1 MSRLIFIFAW
11 MSIIVCAE
19 ANGSGR
25 TREPLCDNWTFQLG
39 EVKGAEQAR
48 FDDGTWRKLDVPHD
62 WSIELPFD
70 KSLQGGSS
78 VGYLPGGIG
87 WYRKAFTVPESS
99 QGKKVV
105 IDFDGVS
112 MDSQVWINGH
122 LLGRRPS
129 GYVSFQYDLT
139 PHLNFGKE
147 NVIAVRA
154 NVEPNGSRW
163 YPGAGIYRRVWL
175 TTLNPVHVKQWGTY
189 VTTPEVSKTSATV
202 SLQTE
207 VANVSSTNVAASLK
221 SVIVDAA
228 GAEVAKAESE
238 QKIGAGETGS
248 LEQRFRV
255 LNPKLWSPDT
265 PDMYLVKTQV
275 IVQGEVVDEYTTP
288 LGIRSCEFTNDKGF
302 FLNGEHVDIKGVC
315 LHHDFGPIGT
325 AFYPRALEHQLE
337 ILQEMGCNAIRTAH
351 NPRDPEF
358 YTICDRMGFMVM
370 NEAFDVWMQKKLPN
384 DFHQFFDEW
393 HERDL
398 TDMVRRDRNHPSIII
413 WSVGNE
419 MNEQHHEDFPGQ
431 GGTITQKLVEICKKY
446 DPSRL
451 VTAAC
456 NSPQASKKTG
466 ITAALDVYGQNYGM
480 THYANNIGTDKPVIG
495 TENATSF
502 ATRGSY
508 SYEIVNDRGIKLKIQ
523 NIKNNSEST
532 GYGKFWG
539 DDRTEGTLLFMRDN
553 PRVAGQF
560 AWTGFDYIGECF
572 PFSWPARNG
581 LFGIVDMASFP
592 KDTYFVYQS
601 DWTEKPMVHMIPQN
615 WNWQQLNGKPIP
627 VWVYS
632 NCDEVELFLNG
643 RSQGVKKINRAES
656 LHAEWDVHYQQ
667 GELKAVA
674 RKDGKV
680 VASQIMRTAE
690 EPARLEL
697 RADRTEIAADGSDLS
712 FIEVKLTDAKGTQC
726 PDADRMVHVMV
737 EGDGELLGVGNGSAL
752 NHSPFTGSQV
762 QTFYGLCRVIV
773 KSTRTGGAM
782 KVSVS
787 ADGVEAAQVE
797 IKTLRV
803 GDPRL
808 QKERAEKAARAVT
821 ENKTHSRH
829 RIAFADVEPVA
840 YEKSGPAAKASAS
853 SSETGHP
860 PGHAIDGDPQTRW
873 SPKDGNPGHVWQVN
887 LGAPHDVRGIAIHWQ
902 IPTAYQYKVEGSAD
916 GKSWV
921 MLSDQTKRTAAGSPH
936 QLNFNQS
943 GIRHV
948 RIVTTGLPKNLWGTF
963 YEVEVLGEATVP
975 VAGGEQVAEATTG
988 EMTVAPVFKHGTGQF
1003 ADSVIVSRNKKPPVW
1018 SEEAARKVVVDEA
1031 KRLGLELTVSG
1042 KKPRVSGIRATRDG
1056 NAGKIPADTPITM
1069 EFDGISKDGEIVFEI
1084 LTAQDVP
1091 DRTDNTDHVIDFFA
1105 AARQLS
1111 KELNG
1116 KPGDFTAAV
1125 FYDPLVAKGEVPD
1138 EEPLRRQVR
1147 DFVKWLKANTE
1158 RG

>member
-1 MSRLIFIFAW
+1 MRNTGLKKSRVIFVLAW
-11 MSIIVCAE
+11 MSVIVCAE
-19 ANGSGR
+19 VNGEAR

-39 EVKGAEQAR
+39 DVKGAEKPQ
-48 FDDGTWRKLDVPHD
+48 FDDGAWRTLDVPHD

-87 WYRKAFTVPESS
+87 WYRKTFTVPESS
-99 QGKKVV
+99 QGKKIV
-105 IDFDGVS
+105 IDFDGVY

-139 PHLNFGKE
+139 PYLNFGKE
-147 NVIAVRA
+147 NIIAVRA

-175 TTLNPVHVKQWGTY
+175 TTLNPVHVKHWGTY
-189 VTTPEVSKTSATV
+189 VTTPTVSKTSATV
-202 SLQTE
+202 LLQTE
-207 VANVSSTNVAASLK
+207 VSNVTSKNVAATLK

-238 QKIGAGETGS
+238 QKVAAGQTGAF
-248 LEQRFRV
+248 EQKFRV
-255 LNPKLWSPDT
+255 LNPTLWSPDT
-265 PDMYLVKTQV
+265 PNMYQVKTQV
-275 IVQGEVVDEYTTP
+275 VVRGQVVDETTTP
-288 LGIRSCEFTNDKGF
+288 LGIRTCEFTKDKGF

-358 YTICDRMGFMVM
+358 YNICDRMGFMVM

-413 WSVGNE
+413 WSIGNE
-419 MNEQHHEDFPGQ
+419 MNEQHREDFPGQ
-431 GGTITQKLVEICKKY
+431 GGVIATRLVEIVKKH
-446 DPSRL
+446 DASRAI
-451 VTAAC
+451 TSAC
-456 NSPQASKKTG
+456 NSYKASVEKG
-466 ITAALDVYGQNYGM
+466 MVEPLDVYGQNYGM
-480 THYANNIGTDKPVIG
+480 SQFPEIRKGGKPVIG

-502 ATRGSY
+502 ITRGSY
-508 SYEIVNDRGIKLKIQ
+508 SYEIVNDRGIKLSIQ
-523 NIKNNSEST
+523 NIKNNSECT

-539 DDRTEGTLLFMRDN
+539 ADRTDGTLIEIRKN
-553 PRVAGQF
+553 PWVAGQF

-572 PFSWPARNG
+572 PFPWPARNG
-581 LFGIVDMASFP
+581 LFGIIDMVGFP
-592 KDTYFVYQS
+592 KDSYYAYQS
-601 DWTEKPMVHMIPQN
+601 DWTDKPMVHLVPQN
-615 WNWQQLNGKPIP
+615 WNWMQFSGKPIP

-632 NCDEVELFLNG
+632 NCDEVELFLNNA
-643 RSQGVKKINRAES
+643 SLGVKKINRTES
-656 LHAEWDVHYQQ
+656 LHAEWNVPYKP

-674 RKDGKV
+674 RKGGKI
-680 VASQIMRTAE
+680 VATQIIRTAE
-690 EPARLEL
+690 EAARLEL
-697 RADRTEIAADGSDLS
+697 SADRMEIAADGSDLS
-712 FIEVKLTDAKGTQC
+712 FIEVKLVDENGVFC
-726 PDADRMVHVMV
+726 PDADLMVQVKV
-737 EGDGELLGVGNGSAL
+737 EGNGELLGVGNGSAL

-773 KSTRTGGAM
+773 KSTRKDGAI

-803 GDPRL
+803 GNPLL
-808 QKERAEKAARAVT
+808 QKERAEKAARVAA
-821 ENKTHSRH
+821 ENKTYSRH
-829 RIAFADVEPVA
+829 RIAFADTERVPN
-840 YEKSGPAAKASAS
+840 EKPGPAAKASAS

-860 PGHAIDGDPQTRW
+860 PEHAIDGNPQTRW
-873 SPKDGNPGHVWQVN
+873 SPKDGNPGHVWQVD
-887 LGAPHDVRGIAIHWQ
+887 LGGPHDVRGIKILWQ
-902 IPTAYQYKVEGSAD
+902 VTTAYQYKVEGSAD
-916 GKSWV
+916 GKNWG

-943 GIRHV
+943 GIRYV
-948 RIVTTGLPKNLWGTF
+948 RIVTTGLPKDLWGSF
-963 YEVEVLGEATVP
+963 YEVEVIGKPA
-975 VAGGEQVAEATTG
+975 AQVAEAATG
-988 EMTVAPVFKHGTGQF
+988 KMTVAPVFKHGTGQF

-1018 SEEAARKVVVDEA
+1018 SESAARKVVIEEA

-1056 NAGKIPADTPITM
+1056 NAGKIPADTAITM
-1069 EFDGISKDGEIVFEI
+1069 EFDGVSKDGKIVFEV

-1091 DRTDNTDHVIDFFA
+1091 DRTDNTDHVTDFFA
-1105 AARQLS
+1105 AAKKLVA
-1111 KELNG
+1111 ELDG
-1116 KPGDFTAAV
+1116 KPGGYIVGV
-1125 FYDPLVAKGEVPD
+1125 FYDPMEGKGTEPND
-1138 EEPLRRQVR
+1138 EPLRRQVR
-1147 DFVKWLKANTE
+1147 DFVQWLKK
-1158 RG
+1158 

>member
-1 MSRLIFIFAW
+1 MRNTGLKKSRVIFVLAW
-11 MSIIVCAE
+11 MSVIVCAE
-19 ANGSGR
+19 VNGEAR

-39 EVKGAEQAR
+39 DVKGAEKPQ
-48 FDDGTWRKLDVPHD
+48 FDDGAWRTLDVPHD

-87 WYRKAFTVPESS
+87 WYRKTFTVPESS
-99 QGKKVV
+99 QGKKIV
-105 IDFDGVS
+105 IDFDGVY

-139 PHLNFGKE
+139 PYLNFGKE
-147 NVIAVRA
+147 NIIAVRA

-175 TTLNPVHVKQWGTY
+175 TTLNPVHVKHWGTY
-189 VTTPEVSKTSATV
+189 VTTPTVSKTSATV
-202 SLQTE
+202 LLQTE
-207 VANVSSTNVAASLK
+207 VSNVTSKNVAATLK

-238 QKIGAGETGS
+238 QKVAAGQTGAF
-248 LEQRFRV
+248 EQKFRV
-255 LNPKLWSPDT
+255 LNPTLWSPDT
-265 PDMYLVKTQV
+265 PNMYQVKTQV
-275 IVQGEVVDEYTTP
+275 VVRGQVVDETTTP
-288 LGIRSCEFTNDKGF
+288 LGIRTCEFTKDKGF

-358 YTICDRMGFMVM
+358 YNICDRMGFMVM

-413 WSVGNE
+413 WSIGNE
-419 MNEQHHEDFPGQ
+419 MNEQHREDFPGQ
-431 GGTITQKLVEICKKY
+431 GGVIATRLVEIVKKH
-446 DPSRL
+446 DASRAI
-451 VTAAC
+451 TSAC
-456 NSPQASKKTG
+456 NSYKASVEKG
-466 ITAALDVYGQNYGM
+466 MVEPLDVYGQNYGM
-480 THYANNIGTDKPVIG
+480 SQFPEIRKGGKPVIG

-502 ATRGSY
+502 ITRGSY
-508 SYEIVNDRGIKLKIQ
+508 SYEIVNDRGIKLSIQ
-523 NIKNNSEST
+523 NIKNNSECT

-539 DDRTEGTLLFMRDN
+539 ADRTDGTLIEIRKN
-553 PRVAGQF
+553 PWVAGQF

-572 PFSWPARNG
+572 PFPWPARNG
-581 LFGIVDMASFP
+581 LFGIIDMVGFP
-592 KDTYFVYQS
+592 KDSYYAYQS
-601 DWTEKPMVHMIPQN
+601 DWTDKPMVHLVPQN
-615 WNWQQLNGKPIP
+615 WNWMQFSGKPIP

-632 NCDEVELFLNG
+632 NCDEVELFLNNA
-643 RSQGVKKINRAES
+643 SLGVKKINRTES
-656 LHAEWDVHYQQ
+656 LHAEWNVPYKP

-674 RKDGKV
+674 RNGGKI
-680 VASQIMRTAE
+680 VATQIIRTAE
-690 EPARLEL
+690 EAARLEL
-697 RADRTEIAADGSDLS
+697 SADRMEIAADGSDLS
-712 FIEVKLTDAKGTQC
+712 FIEVKLVDENGVFC
-726 PDADRMVHVMV
+726 PDADLMVQVKV
-737 EGDGELLGVGNGSAL
+737 EGNGELLGVGNGSAL

-773 KSTRTGGAM
+773 KSTRKDGAI

-803 GDPRL
+803 DNPLL
-808 QKERAEKAARAVT
+808 QKERAEKAARVAA
-821 ENKTHSRH
+821 ENKTYSRH
-829 RIAFADVEPVA
+829 RIAFADTERVPN
-840 YEKSGPAAKASAS
+840 EKPGPAAKASAS

-860 PGHAIDGDPQTRW
+860 PEHAIDGNPQTRW
-873 SPKDGNPGHVWQVN
+873 SPKDGNPGHVWQVD
-887 LGAPHDVRGIAIHWQ
+887 LGGPHDVRGIKILWQ
-902 IPTAYQYKVEGSAD
+902 VTTAYQYKVEGSAD
-916 GKSWV
+916 GKNWG

-943 GIRHV
+943 GIRYV
-948 RIVTTGLPKNLWGTF
+948 RIVTTGLPKDLWGSF
-963 YEVEVLGEATVP
+963 YEVEVIGKPA
-975 VAGGEQVAEATTG
+975 AQVAEAATG
-988 EMTVAPVFKHGTGQF
+988 KMTVAPVFKHGTGQF

-1018 SEEAARKVVVDEA
+1018 SESAARKVVIEEA

-1056 NAGKIPADTPITM
+1056 NAGKIPADTAITM
-1069 EFDGISKDGEIVFEI
+1069 EFDGVSKDGKIVFEV

-1091 DRTDNTDHVIDFFA
+1091 DRTDNTDHVTDFFA
-1105 AARQLS
+1105 AAKKLVA
-1111 KELNG
+1111 ELDG
-1116 KPGDFTAAV
+1116 KPGGYIVGV
-1125 FYDPLVAKGEVPD
+1125 FYDPMEGKGTEPND
-1138 EEPLRRQVR
+1138 EPLRRQVR
-1147 DFVKWLKANTE
+1147 DFVQWLKK
-1158 RG
+1158 

>member
-1 MSRLIFIFAW
+1 MRNTGLKKSRVIFVLAW
-11 MSIIVCAE
+11 MSVIVCAE
-19 ANGSGR
+19 VNGEAR

-39 EVKGAEQAR
+39 DVKGAEKPQ
-48 FDDGTWRKLDVPHD
+48 FDDGAWRTLDVPHD

-87 WYRKAFTVPESS
+87 WYRKTFTVPESS
-99 QGKKVV
+99 QGKKIV
-105 IDFDGVS
+105 IDFDGVY

-139 PHLNFGKE
+139 PYLNFGKE
-147 NVIAVRA
+147 NIIAVRA

-175 TTLNPVHVKQWGTY
+175 TTLNPVHVKHWGTY
-189 VTTPEVSKTSATV
+189 VTTPTVSKTSATV
-202 SLQTE
+202 LLQTE
-207 VANVSSTNVAASLK
+207 VSNVTSKNVAATLK

-238 QKIGAGETGS
+238 QKVAAGQTGAF
-248 LEQRFRV
+248 EQKFRV
-255 LNPKLWSPDT
+255 LNPTLWSPDT
-265 PDMYLVKTQV
+265 PNMYQVKTQV
-275 IVQGEVVDEYTTP
+275 VVRGQVVDETTTP
-288 LGIRSCEFTNDKGF
+288 LGIRTCEFTKDKGF
-302 FLNGEHVDIKGVC
+302 FLNGEHVDIRGVC

-358 YTICDRMGFMVM
+358 YNICDRMGFMVM

-413 WSVGNE
+413 WSIGNE
-419 MNEQHHEDFPGQ
+419 MNEQHREDFPGQ
-431 GGTITQKLVEICKKY
+431 GGVIATRLVEIVKKH
-446 DPSRL
+446 DASRAI
-451 VTAAC
+451 TSAC
-456 NSPQASKKTG
+456 NSYKASVEKG
-466 ITAALDVYGQNYGM
+466 MVEPLDVYGQNYGM
-480 THYANNIGTDKPVIG
+480 SQFPEIRKGGKPVIG

-502 ATRGSY
+502 ITRGSY
-508 SYEIVNDRGIKLKIQ
+508 SYEIVNDRGIKLSIQ
-523 NIKNNSEST
+523 NIKNNSECT

-539 DDRTEGTLLFMRDN
+539 ADRTDGTLIEIRKN
-553 PRVAGQF
+553 PWVAGQF

-572 PFSWPARNG
+572 PFPWPARNG
-581 LFGIVDMASFP
+581 LFGIIDMVGFP
-592 KDTYFVYQS
+592 KDSYYAYQS
-601 DWTEKPMVHMIPQN
+601 DWTDKPMVHLVPQN
-615 WNWQQLNGKPIP
+615 WNWMQFSGKPIP

-632 NCDEVELFLNG
+632 NCDEVELFLNNA
-643 RSQGVKKINRAES
+643 SLGVKKINRTES
-656 LHAEWDVHYQQ
+656 LHAEWNVPYKP

-674 RKDGKV
+674 RKGGKI
-680 VASQIMRTAE
+680 VATQIIRTAE
-690 EPARLEL
+690 EAARLEL
-697 RADRTEIAADGSDLS
+697 SADRMEIAADGSDLS
-712 FIEVKLTDAKGTQC
+712 FIEVKLVDENGVFC
-726 PDADRMVHVMV
+726 PDADLMVQVKV
-737 EGDGELLGVGNGSAL
+737 EGNGELLGVGNGSAL

-773 KSTRTGGAM
+773 KSTRKDGAI

-803 GDPRL
+803 DNPLL
-808 QKERAEKAARAVT
+808 QKERAEKAARVAA
-821 ENKTHSRH
+821 ENKTYSRH
-829 RIAFADVEPVA
+829 RIAFADTERVPN
-840 YEKSGPAAKASAS
+840 EKPGPAAKASAS

-860 PGHAIDGDPQTRW
+860 PEHAIDGNPQTRW
-873 SPKDGNPGHVWQVN
+873 SPKDGNPGHVWQVD
-887 LGAPHDVRGIAIHWQ
+887 LGGPHDVRGIKILWQ
-902 IPTAYQYKVEGSAD
+902 VTTAYQYKVEGSAD
-916 GKSWV
+916 GKNWG

-943 GIRHV
+943 GIRYV
-948 RIVTTGLPKNLWGTF
+948 RIVTTGLPKDLWGSF
-963 YEVEVLGEATVP
+963 YEVEVIGKPA
-975 VAGGEQVAEATTG
+975 AQVAEAATG
-988 EMTVAPVFKHGTGQF
+988 KMTVAPVFKHGTGQF

-1018 SEEAARKVVVDEA
+1018 SESAARKVVIEEA

-1056 NAGKIPADTPITM
+1056 NAGKIPADTAITM
-1069 EFDGISKDGEIVFEI
+1069 EFDGVSKDGKIVFEV

-1091 DRTDNTDHVIDFFA
+1091 DRTDNTDHVTDFFA
-1105 AARQLS
+1105 AAKKLVA
-1111 KELNG
+1111 ELDG
-1116 KPGDFTAAV
+1116 KPGGYIVGV
-1125 FYDPLVAKGEVPD
+1125 FYDPMEGKGTEPND
-1138 EEPLRRQVR
+1138 EPLRRQVR
-1147 DFVKWLKANTE
+1147 DFVQWLKK
-1158 RG
+1158 

>member
-1 MSRLIFIFAW
+1 MRNTGLKKSRVIFVLAW
-11 MSIIVCAE
+11 MSVIVCAE
-19 ANGSGR
+19 VNGEAR

-39 EVKGAEQAR
+39 DVKGAEKPQ
-48 FDDGTWRKLDVPHD
+48 FDDGAWRTLDVPHD

-87 WYRKAFTVPESS
+87 WYRKTFTVPESS
-99 QGKKVV
+99 QGKKIV
-105 IDFDGVS
+105 IDFDGVY

-139 PHLNFGKE
+139 PYLNFGKE
-147 NVIAVRA
+147 NIIAVRA

-175 TTLNPVHVKQWGTY
+175 TTLNPVHVKHWGTY
-189 VTTPEVSKTSATV
+189 VTTPTVSKTSATV
-202 SLQTE
+202 LLQTE
-207 VANVSSTNVAASLK
+207 VSNVTSKNVAATLK

-238 QKIGAGETGS
+238 QKVAAGQTGAF
-248 LEQRFRV
+248 EQKFRV
-255 LNPKLWSPDT
+255 LNPTLWSPDT
-265 PDMYLVKTQV
+265 PNMYQVKTQV
-275 IVQGEVVDEYTTP
+275 VVRGQVVDETTTP
-288 LGIRSCEFTNDKGF
+288 LGIRTCEFTKDKGF

-358 YTICDRMGFMVM
+358 YNICDRMGFMVM

-413 WSVGNE
+413 WSIGNE
-419 MNEQHHEDFPGQ
+419 MNEQHREDFPGQ
-431 GGTITQKLVEICKKY
+431 GGVIATRLVEIVKKH
-446 DPSRL
+446 DASRAI
-451 VTAAC
+451 TSAC
-456 NSPQASKKTG
+456 NSYKASVEKG
-466 ITAALDVYGQNYGM
+466 MVEPLDVYGQNYGM
-480 THYANNIGTDKPVIG
+480 SQFPEIRKGGKPVIG

-502 ATRGSY
+502 ITRGSY
-508 SYEIVNDRGIKLKIQ
+508 SYEIVNDRGIKLSIQ
-523 NIKNNSEST
+523 NIKNNSECT

-539 DDRTEGTLLFMRDN
+539 ADRTDGTLIEIRKN
-553 PRVAGQF
+553 PWVAGQF

-572 PFSWPARNG
+572 PFPWPARNG
-581 LFGIVDMASFP
+581 LFGIIDMVGFP
-592 KDTYFVYQS
+592 KDSYYAYQS
-601 DWTEKPMVHMIPQN
+601 DWTDKPMVHLVPQN
-615 WNWQQLNGKPIP
+615 WNWMQFSGKPIP

-632 NCDEVELFLNG
+632 NCDEVELFLNNA
-643 RSQGVKKINRAES
+643 SLGVKKINRTES
-656 LHAEWDVHYQQ
+656 LHAEWNVPYKP

-674 RKDGKV
+674 RKGGKI
-680 VASQIMRTAE
+680 VATQIIRTAE
-690 EPARLEL
+690 EAARLEL
-697 RADRTEIAADGSDLS
+697 SADRMEIAADGSDLS
-712 FIEVKLTDAKGTQC
+712 FIEVKLVDENGVFC
-726 PDADRMVHVMV
+726 PDADLMVQVKV
-737 EGDGELLGVGNGSAL
+737 EGNGELLGVGNGSAL

-773 KSTRTGGAM
+773 KSTRKDGAI

-803 GDPRL
+803 DNPLL
-808 QKERAEKAARAVT
+808 QKERAEKAARVAA
-821 ENKTHSRH
+821 ENKTYSRH
-829 RIAFADVEPVA
+829 RIAFADTERVPN
-840 YEKSGPAAKASAS
+840 EKPGPAAKASAS

-860 PGHAIDGDPQTRW
+860 PEHAIDGNPQTRW
-873 SPKDGNPGHVWQVN
+873 SPKDGNPGHVWQVD
-887 LGAPHDVRGIAIHWQ
+887 LGGPHDVRGIKILWQ
-902 IPTAYQYKVEGSAD
+902 VTTAYQYKVEGSAD
-916 GKSWV
+916 GKNWG

-943 GIRHV
+943 GIRYV
-948 RIVTTGLPKNLWGTF
+948 RIVTTGLPKDLWGSF
-963 YEVEVLGEATVP
+963 YEVEVIGKPA
-975 VAGGEQVAEATTG
+975 AQVAEAATG
-988 EMTVAPVFKHGTGQF
+988 KMTVAPVFKHGTGQF

-1018 SEEAARKVVVDEA
+1018 SESAARKVVIEEA

-1056 NAGKIPADTPITM
+1056 NAGKIPADTAITM
-1069 EFDGISKDGEIVFEI
+1069 EFDGVSKDGKIVFEV

-1091 DRTDNTDHVIDFFA
+1091 DRTDNTDHVTDFFA
-1105 AARQLS
+1105 AAKKLVA
-1111 KELNG
+1111 ELDG
-1116 KPGDFTAAV
+1116 KPGGYIVGV
-1125 FYDPLVAKGEVPD
+1125 FYDPMEGKGTEPND
-1138 EEPLRRQVR
+1138 EPLRRQVR
-1147 DFVKWLKANTE
+1147 DFVQWLKK
-1158 RG
+1158 

>member
-1 MSRLIFIFAW
+1 MRNTGLKKSRVIFVLAW
-11 MSIIVCAE
+11 MSVIVCAE
-19 ANGSGR
+19 VNGEAR
-25 TREPLCDNWTFQLG
+25 TREPLCDNWTLQLG
-39 EVKGAEQAR
+39 DVKGAEKPQ
-48 FDDGTWRKLDVPHD
+48 FDDGAWRTLDVPHD

-87 WYRKAFTVPESS
+87 WYRKTFTVPESS
-99 QGKKVV
+99 QGKKIV
-105 IDFDGVS
+105 IDFDGVY

-139 PHLNFGKE
+139 PYLNFGKE
-147 NVIAVRA
+147 NIIAVRA

-175 TTLNPVHVKQWGTY
+175 TTLNPVHVKHWGTY
-189 VTTPEVSKTSATV
+189 VTTPTVSKTSATV
-202 SLQTE
+202 LLQTE
-207 VANVSSTNVAASLK
+207 VSNVTSKNVAATLK

-238 QKIGAGETGS
+238 QKVAAGQTGAF
-248 LEQRFRV
+248 EQKFRV
-255 LNPKLWSPDT
+255 LNPTLWSPDT
-265 PDMYLVKTQV
+265 PNMYQVKTQV
-275 IVQGEVVDEYTTP
+275 VVRGQVVDETTTP
-288 LGIRSCEFTNDKGF
+288 LGIRTCEFTKDKGF

-358 YTICDRMGFMVM
+358 YNICDRMGFMVM

-413 WSVGNE
+413 WSIGNE
-419 MNEQHHEDFPGQ
+419 MNEQHREDFPGQ
-431 GGTITQKLVEICKKY
+431 GGVIATRLVEIVKKH
-446 DPSRL
+446 DASRAI
-451 VTAAC
+451 TSAC
-456 NSPQASKKTG
+456 NSYKASVEKG
-466 ITAALDVYGQNYGM
+466 MVEPLDVYGQNYGM
-480 THYANNIGTDKPVIG
+480 SQFPEIRKGGKPVIG

-502 ATRGSY
+502 ITRGSY
-508 SYEIVNDRGIKLKIQ
+508 SYEIVNDRGIKLSIQ
-523 NIKNNSEST
+523 NIKNNSECT

-539 DDRTEGTLLFMRDN
+539 ADRTDGTLIEIRKN
-553 PRVAGQF
+553 PWVAGQF

-572 PFSWPARNG
+572 PFPWPARNG
-581 LFGIVDMASFP
+581 LFGIIDMVGFP
-592 KDTYFVYQS
+592 KDSYYAYQS
-601 DWTEKPMVHMIPQN
+601 DWTDKPMVHLVPQN
-615 WNWQQLNGKPIP
+615 WNWMQFSGKPIP

-632 NCDEVELFLNG
+632 NCDEVELFLNNA
-643 RSQGVKKINRAES
+643 SLGVKKINRTES
-656 LHAEWDVHYQQ
+656 LHAEWNVPYKP

-674 RKDGKV
+674 LKGGKI
-680 VASQIMRTAE
+680 VATQIIRTAE
-690 EPARLEL
+690 EAARLEL
-697 RADRTEIAADGSDLS
+697 SADRMEIAADGSDLS
-712 FIEVKLTDAKGTQC
+712 FIEVKLVDENGVFC
-726 PDADRMVHVMV
+726 PDADLMVQVKV
-737 EGDGELLGVGNGSAL
+737 EGNGELLGVGNGSAL

-773 KSTRTGGAM
+773 KSTRKDGAI

-803 GDPRL
+803 DNPLL
-808 QKERAEKAARAVT
+808 QKERAEKAARVAA
-821 ENKTHSRH
+821 ENKTYSRH
-829 RIAFADVEPVA
+829 RIAFADTERVPN
-840 YEKSGPAAKASAS
+840 EKPGPAAKASAS

-860 PGHAIDGDPQTRW
+860 PEHAIDGNPQTRW
-873 SPKDGNPGHVWQVN
+873 SPKDGNPGHVWQVD
-887 LGAPHDVRGIAIHWQ
+887 LGGPHDVRGIKILWQ
-902 IPTAYQYKVEGSAD
+902 VTTAYQYKVEGSAD
-916 GKSWV
+916 GKNWG

-943 GIRHV
+943 GIRYV
-948 RIVTTGLPKNLWGTF
+948 RIVTTGLPKDLWGSF
-963 YEVEVLGEATVP
+963 YEVEVIGKPA
-975 VAGGEQVAEATTG
+975 AQVAEAATG
-988 EMTVAPVFKHGTGQF
+988 KMTVAPVFKHGTGQF

-1018 SEEAARKVVVDEA
+1018 SESAARKVVIEEA

-1056 NAGKIPADTPITM
+1056 NAGKIPADTAITM
-1069 EFDGISKDGEIVFEI
+1069 EFDGVSKDGKIVFEV

-1091 DRTDNTDHVIDFFA
+1091 DRTDNTDHVTDFFA
-1105 AARQLS
+1105 AAKKLVA
-1111 KELNG
+1111 ELDG
-1116 KPGDFTAAV
+1116 KPGGYIVGV
-1125 FYDPLVAKGEVPD
+1125 FYDPMEGKGTEPND
-1138 EEPLRRQVR
+1138 EPLRRQVR
-1147 DFVKWLKANTE
+1147 DFVQWLKK
-1158 RG
+1158 